1 LTQFDFSSGSVTP
14 VQAAVWKESLQALL
28 GQGEAAVPAIREF
41 LEKNLDLSFAT
52 LENGAA
58 LGDSSVRLA
67 LLRVMQEIGGEQ
79 AIAGSLYTLQTS
91 ADPTELALVAGYLQK
106 ADPTQYREAVLA
118 AAHEALGMAASGNW
132 DGRDVAPLFDI
143 LKTFGGE
150 QSARDLEKY
159 ANTWFN
165 YTPLVLAELP
175 EGAGIDAL
183 IRLNADG
190 AVSLGKETWQRM
202 LAQVSVQSVEA
213 EAALLQL
220 AKAGKIDPYNWR
232 AVADAL
238 AGATLQLVQ
247 SPVSRTTTTVPNPK
261 TYHVRM
267 GNQNSMEIPPPADM
281 PIDQVNQR
289 IQIID
294 RLLNITSDSQAIA
307 RLQAARSQLAAR
319 L

>member
-1 LTQFDFSSGSVTP
+1 VSTVARARNATPRWAVVPTAALLSVCLVAAP
-14 VQAAVWKESLQALL
+14 VRADRGEDLERLRRAIAASRERVAAYEREQRDLFETVEALDRAAVLL
-28 GQGEAAVPAIREF
+28 AREVSAARAEVGRAR
-41 LEKNLDLSFAT
+41 S
-52 LENGAA
+52 
-58 LGDSSVRLA
+58 
-67 LLRVMQEIGGEQ
+67 
-79 AIAGSLYTLQTS
+79 
-91 ADPTELALVAGYLQK
+91 EL
-106 ADPTQYREAVLA
+106 TR
-118 AAHEALGMAASGNW
+118 
-132 DGRDVAPLFDI
+132 
-143 LKTFGGE
+143 
-150 QSARDLEKY
+150 
-159 ANTWFN
+159 
-165 YTPLVLAELP
+165 
-175 EGAGIDAL
+175 
-183 IRLNADG
+183 
-190 AVSLGKETWQRM
+190 
-202 LAQVSVQSVEA
+202 VEA